1 MRLNLKAESK
11 TGVGYTPDWLK
22 VSYRESKED
31 FELTLDIWGE
41 TDYDR
46 NGLNCRTKGDL
57 LPWTLVNLTTGE
69 ETDLSVLS
77 KEEMEKKFP
86 VEKLADILHR
96 ASAEEQIFT
105 VGIFP
110 VNCTN
115 TRVAS
120 VYAEDVVSNGEGTC
134 VLYDG
139 NKVYEIKFRFDTELN
154 LYFKE

>member
-1 MRLNLKAESK
+1 MRLYLNADSK

-22 VSYRESKED
+22 VPYQEDKEE

-46 NGLNCRTKGDL
+46 TGLNCRTKGDL

-69 ETDLSVLS
+69 ETDLSELS
-77 KEEMEKKFP
+77 KEEVDMKFP
-86 VEKLADILHR
+86 VEKLAEILHR
-96 ASAEEQIFT
+96 ASAEERVFT

-115 TRVAS
+115 SGEAS
-120 VYAEDVVSNGEGTC
+120 VYKADVISNGEGSC
-134 VLYDG
+134 EFHDG
-139 NKVYEIKFRFDTELN
+139 NKVYEIKFRFETELN
-154 LYFKE
+154 L